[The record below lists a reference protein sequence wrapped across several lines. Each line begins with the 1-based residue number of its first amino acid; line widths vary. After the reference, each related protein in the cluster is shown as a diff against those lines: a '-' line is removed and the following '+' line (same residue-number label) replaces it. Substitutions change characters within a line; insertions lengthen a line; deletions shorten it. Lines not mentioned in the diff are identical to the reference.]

1 MMKLN
6 QLSNTNIMIHQWREK
21 SSNYTLILLMLEMI
35 DIQNNNYILFM
46 DRYNSQDNFDFMAL
60 K

>member
-1 MMKLN
+1 
-6 QLSNTNIMIHQWREK
+6 
-21 SSNYTLILLMLEMI
+21 MLEMI